1 MSTRSRSSLVSILIT
16 CGSVMR
22 SVSTPHGMKCPQH
35 QKTAGTFRPLERGLY
50 AVIRALKAGERS
62 EEDASERLEGTRP
75 WLWTAIDPVST
86 LLLAHEVGPRI
97 VALAQRVGHQVVGI

>member
-50 AVIRALKAGERS
+50 HFQGILVHPAQRHTPVCWGVTAGCTS
-62 EEDASERLEGTRP
+62 IYQIWYNVGMYASVLRP
-75 WLWTAIDPVST
+75 
-86 LLLAHEVGPRI
+86 LLAPEQWTKRC
-97 VALAQRVGHQVVGI
+97 